1 MVVGGNGQRRIEV
14 EGILGRSAG
23 QGYPVVGGH
32 YAESLGG
39 REGLGMSTK

>member
-23 QGYPVVGGH
+23 QGHPVVGG
-32 YAESLGG
+32 ALRRVAG
-39 REGLGMSTK
+39 R